1 MYCTCSLLQEEND
14 LVMETFLATN
24 KEAQIN
30 ALDTNENFSLV
41 SRKLKYGYQTL
52 PNDNGPDGFYFASL
66 SKRK

>member
-1 MYCTCSLLQEEND
+1 
-14 LVMETFLATN
+14 METFLATN

-30 ALDTNENFSLV
+30 ALDTNEDFSLV
-41 SRKLKYGYQTL
+41 SRKLKYGYQIL